1 MQPTAASGSVV
12 NQAAPSLQSASTGNQ
27 NSGGSTPDGTVV
39 QQPYELQRQPQFYEG
54 VTLSEYNDLRAR
66 HIITP
71 YGFSAEPLAP
81 AAAPDGSPQSNAAA
95 PGTADPPAVLS
106 SGAVVNAP
114 FTRVDPCR
122 AG

>member
-1 MQPTAASGSVV
+1 MRAVSHIRRSHACHTLPARRNTT
-12 NQAAPSLQSASTGNQ
+12 SL
-27 NSGGSTPDGTVV
+27 PC
-39 QQPYELQRQPQFYEG
+39 RQPQFYEG